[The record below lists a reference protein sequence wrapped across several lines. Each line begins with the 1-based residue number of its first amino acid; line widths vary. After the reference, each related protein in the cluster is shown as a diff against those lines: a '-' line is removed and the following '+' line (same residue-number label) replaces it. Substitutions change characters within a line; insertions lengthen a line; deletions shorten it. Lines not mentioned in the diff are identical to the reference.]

1 MSKLL
6 QKLDQAI
13 QTNFDGVK
21 EAVMDKQYMGQLVAV
36 QHQRGAQGGHVFANL
51 LGKYVLFKVTFAGF
65 SKCFPF
71 SEIWLLGS
79 IISNLSIPWISI
91 WYISYAKAR
100 GKKNSYNQINQFHE
114 ICFDQIPFFAMSKM
128 AKNQFLN
135 WKKFWN
141 CQNCNFT

>member
-51 LGKYVLFKVTFAGF
+51 LGKCVFLSNFRCF

-100 GKKNSYNQINQFHE
+100 GKKTRI
-114 ICFDQIPFFAMSKM
+114 IK
-128 AKNQFLN
+128 
-135 WKKFWN
+135 
-141 CQNCNFT
+141 

>member
-51 LGKYVLFKVTFAGF
+51 LGKSSGDL
-65 SKCFPF
+65 
-71 SEIWLLGS
+71 
-79 IISNLSIPWISI
+79 
-91 WYISYAKAR
+91 
-100 GKKNSYNQINQFHE
+100 
-114 ICFDQIPFFAMSKM
+114 
-128 AKNQFLN
+128 
-135 WKKFWN
+135 
-141 CQNCNFT
+141 

>member
-100 GKKNSYNQINQFHE
+100 GKKKLI
-114 ICFDQIPFFAMSKM
+114 
-128 AKNQFLN
+128 
-135 WKKFWN
+135 
-141 CQNCNFT
+141 